1 MWSLIEPC
9 LKGSRLMGHRAI
21 KFSLSDTSSSMRK
34 SDSFKG
40 TKSHLFR

>member
-1 MWSLIEPC
+1 MWNLIEPC

-21 KFSLSDTSSSMRK
+21 RFSLDDTNESMRK

-40 TKSHLFR
+40 TKSNLFR